1 MNNDRFIE
9 GMWKQYSTLPT
20 EKKTSNIKYREK
32 NSRSRKIENSKIRR
46 KIQKFEGIWTNP
58 FPFPFVR
65 DGDD

>member
-9 GMWKQYSTLPT
+9 EIRKQRSTLPT
-20 EKKTSNIKYREK
+20 ERKTSNAKRREK
-32 NSRSRKIENSKIRR
+32 NSRSRKTENS